1 VPAMLPASGRNR
13 APMGSGGVRPPG
25 AGRDRQAE
33 WIGGL
38 LGREVAHLAEHVVQL
53 VDRSRPPAALPVL
66 RRRGR
71 RLDERRAFRELVGEP
86 GEVGIVRP
94 PVELRLPEVEIAQCA
109 AGCDVG
115 QRVTLAITPRLVA
128 ELLREF
134 ATVDWSRLL
143 VLFGD
148 ERCVPPDHPASNYRM
163 ARETLLDRLPIP
175 RGNVLRLRGEDP
187 DPARAAA
194 DYAGAL
200 QARFPAGPPALDLVL
215 VGMGADGHVASLFPG
230 SPALEERTALV
241 AAPWVERLGAHRLT
255 LTFPV
260 FQAAQAVL
268 LLAVGR
274 DKAARVAEVLGSP
287 GSLPAQRLRDVA
299 ADLTVVLDAA
309 AAAGFRRGGCVQTG
323 PRGGIV
329 V

>member
-1 VPAMLPASGRNR
+1 VTRVVVAADPA
-13 APMGSGGVRPPG
+13 G
-25 AGRDRQAE
+25 AA
-33 WIGGL
+33 L
-38 LGREVAHLAEHVVQL
+38 AAAAEVARRA
-53 VDRSRPPAALPVL
+53 RGAIAA
-66 RRRGR
+66 RGR
-71 RLDERRAFRELVGEP
+71 FAVAL
-86 GEVGIVRP
+86 
-94 PVELRLPEVEIAQCA
+94 
-109 AGCDVG
+109 AGG
-115 QRVTLAITPRLVA
+115 ATPRRLHA
-128 ELLREF
+128 LLAAPAGPF
-134 ATVDWSRLL
+134 AATVDWSRLL